1 MGRIKR
7 SQFGNLSQPR
17 VTAVAHFIHPASY
30 NKTLRLGFR
39 EAFMESMSFPSWSA
53 IRVLVADSNQMECQ
67 LWVGALRQRP
77 EFDVICCAAENDA
90 ILQAVAAFPSQTAI
104 INIHLPRNESHDM
117 TLVRRFHVAHP
128 EIPKIVL
135 IGSGDRDIRL
145 I

>member
-39 EAFMESMSFPSWSA
+39 EAFMESMSFPSLSA

-67 LWVGALRQRP
+67 LLVGALRQRP
-77 EFDVICCAAENDA
+77 EFDVICCAADIDA
-90 ILQAVAAFPSQTAI
+90 ILQTAATFPAQIAV
-104 INIHLPRNESHDM
+104 INIDFPRNESHDM
-117 TLVRRFHVAHP
+117 TLVGAFIWLTRKYPRSCS
-128 EIPKIVL
+128 L
-135 IGSGDRDIRL
+135 
-145 I
+145 